1 MQLWSEWWRMV
12 SQLRPAFARHRTF
25 LWCCC
30 LLVGMTTRADLAGI
44 TSVVRAL
51 GWQERWY
58 PRLLAAVHSSA
69 INLDHLTKLWVALM
83 VNNHPALVRV
93 NGRLVV
99 AGDGI
104 KVRRAGKKM
113 PGVKLLH
120 QSGGG
125 NTKPEYISGHS
136 CQALALLVGTF
147 SNAFALPLLCRI
159 HEGTRFTPRDKR
171 TLLDKML
178 ELLDTAGIPHP
189 LYLLLDAFYA
199 NRKIIKGLLQRGHH
213 LVSRVRIN
221 AVAYLPPPPKP
232 AKKRGRHRVYGKKL
246 HLRTLFDRAEEMR
259 KIASPIYGETNV
271 QLQYLVMNLV
281 WRPVGI
287 LVRFVAVVHPTR
299 GRIILIS
306 TELGLAP
313 VEIIRLYGL
322 RFKIEVAFKAA
333 IHTVGTYAYH
343 YWMRMMRPRRRGEG
357 DRYTHRE
364 TVAYQRQVRRKLA
377 AYTCHIQLGVIVQ
390 GLSQYLASAFPKQ
403 VWKAF
408 GSWIRT
414 YRPDLMPS
422 EQVTMS
428 ALRYS
433 LPAFIAD
440 SSMAPILTKF
450 IRKRI
455 DLKRTEGLRMIA

>member
-12 SQLRPAFARHRTF
+12 SQLQPAFARHRTF

-83 VNNHPALVRV
+83 VNNHPELVRV

-136 CQALALLVGTF
+136 CQALALLIGTF

-159 HEGTRFTPRDKR
+159 HEGTRFTTRDKR

-221 AVAYLPPPPKP
+221 AVAYLPAPPTP
-232 AKKRGRHRVYGKKL
+232 AKKRGRRRVYGKKL
-246 HLRTLFDRAEEMR
+246 RLRTLFDNPEKMLT
-259 KIASPIYGETNV
+259 IASPIYGETDV
-271 QLQYLVMNLV
+271 KLQYQVMDLV

-287 LVRFVAVVHPTR
+287 LVRFVAVAHPTR
-299 GRIILIS
+299 GRIILIC
-306 TELGLAP
+306 TELALAP

-343 YWMRMMRPRRRGEG
+343 YWMRMMRPRQRSEG
-357 DRYTHRE
+357 DRFTHRE
-364 TVAYQRQVRRKLA
+364 TATYQRQVRRKLA

-390 GLSQYLASAFPKQ
+390 GLAQYLASAFPKL
-403 VWKAF
+403 VRSSF
-408 GSWIRT
+408 GSWLRT
-414 YRPDLMPS
+414 SRPDMMPS

-428 ALRYS
+428 ALRSS
-433 LPAFIAD
+433 LPQFLAG
-440 SSMAPILTKF
+440 SSVAPTLTKF
-450 IRKRI
+450 IMEKI
-455 DLKRTEGLRMIA
+455 DLQRSEGLRMAA